1 MSLTLTQPTGTLL
14 PAFNRIN
21 YNLISTNANQPGF
34 KYVVKVYNGADELMA
49 TAYYDS
55 PANPADSIQFDISKF
70 VQTNFAYT
78 KGILPSATA
87 INSTELLQ
95 KFYIKCYEYYEVG
108 GAFVIVLAS
117 EVVSGT
123 KIAFAGAFPLLELK
137 GFNEALFNGTDNTT
151 YNALS
156 DWNIVKLRSSDSQ
169 VFAFYNNGKITSLG
183 LTIHLTNG
191 TISNQTIAAPA
202 YTTET
207 ITYFKVTPLTYG
219 LVDYIEVTLN
229 YNNGAARV
237 SNIATLYIQE
247 CGKYEPMRLAYLN
260 RYGAYDFLNFDL
272 VSRSTFDIERKS
284 YQKDYTDDV
293 FITGSNIVKNLNPVY
308 YVKETQKWKITSDY
322 LTDAQSELARQLYS
336 SPLVYMN
343 LVNDNYVENSW
354 IPVKLVPNSYEM
366 KKTINDKL
374 FNLELDLEFGLVNTR
389 QSI

>member
-21 YNLISTNANQPGF
+21 YNLISTNADQTGF

-55 PANPADSIQFDISKF
+55 PANPADAIQFDISKF

-78 KGILPSATA
+78 KGILPSGTA
-87 INSTELLQ
+87 INSAELLQ
-95 KFYIKCYEYYEVG
+95 SFYIKCYEYYEVG
-108 GAFVIVLAS
+108 GVFAIILDT
-117 EVVSGT
+117 EVVSAT

-137 GFNEALFNGTDNTT
+137 GFNEALFNGSDNTT
-151 YNALS
+151 YKPLS
-156 DWNIVKLRSSDSQ
+156 DWSVIKLRSSDSQ

-183 LTIHLTNG
+183 LKIYLTNN

-202 YTTET
+202 YTTNT

-219 LVDYIEVTLN
+219 SVDRIEVTLN
-229 YNNGAARV
+229 YNNGSARV
-237 SNIATLYIQE
+237 ANIAKMYIQA

-272 VSRSTFDIERKS
+272 VSRTSFDIERKS

-308 YVKETQKWKITSDY
+308 YVKEMQKWRIISDY
-322 LTDAQSELARQLYS
+322 LTDEQSVLARQLYS

-343 LVNDNYVENSW
+343 LVNDNFVENSW
-354 IPVKLVPNSYEM
+354 VPVKLTPNSYEM
-366 KKTINDKL
+366 KKTISDKL

>member
-34 KYVVKVYNGADELMA
+34 KYVVKIYNGADELMA

-95 KFYIKCYEYYEVG
+95 RFYIKCYEYYEVG
-108 GAFVIVLAS
+108 GAFVIVLSS
-117 EVVSGT
+117 EVVSAT

-219 LVDYIEVTLN
+219 SVDYIDITLN

>member
-55 PANPADSIQFDISKF
+55 PANPADAIQFDISKF

-95 KFYIKCYEYYEVG
+95 RFYIKCYEYYEVG

-117 EVVSGT
+117 EVVSAT

-137 GFNEALFNGTDNTT
+137 GFNEALFNGTDNST

-219 LVDYIEVTLN
+219 SVDYIDITLN

-343 LVNDNYVENSW
+343 LVNDTYVENSW

>member
-21 YNLISTNANQPGF
+21 YNLISTNADQMGF
-34 KYVVKVYNGADELMA
+34 KYVVKIYNGADELMA

-55 PANPADSIQFDISKF
+55 PANPADAIQFDISKF

-78 KGILPSATA
+78 KGILPSSTA
-87 INSTELLQ
+87 VNSAELLQ
-95 KFYIKCYEYYEVG
+95 KFYIKCYEYYEVAG
-108 GAFVIVLAS
+108 EYVIVLAS
-117 EVVSGT
+117 EVVSAT
-123 KIAFAGAFPLLELK
+123 KIAFAAAFPLLELK
-137 GFNEALFNGTDNTT
+137 GFNEALFNGSNNTT
-151 YNALS
+151 YNALT

-191 TISNQTIAAPA
+191 TTSNQTIAAPA

-207 ITYFKVTPLTYG
+207 ITFFKVTPLTYG
-219 LVDYIEVTLN
+219 SVDYIDITLN

-284 YQKDYTDDV
+284 YQKDYVDDV
-293 FITGSNIVKNLNPVY
+293 FVTGSNIVKNLNPVY
-308 YVKETQKWKITSDY
+308 YVKETQKWKINSDY
-322 LTDAQSELARQLYS
+322 LTDHQSELARQLYS

-343 LVNDNYVENSW
+343 LVNDNFVENSW

>member
-21 YNLISTNANQPGF
+21 YSLISTNAANAGF
-34 KYVVKVYNGADELMA
+34 KYVVKIYNGADELMA

-70 VQTNFAYT
+70 VQTDFAYT
-78 KGILPSATA
+78 KGILPASTA
-87 INSTELLQ
+87 INSTELL
-95 KFYIKCYEYYEVG
+95 KTFYIKCYEYYEVG
-108 GAFVIVLAS
+108 GVFAIILDT
-117 EVVSGT
+117 EVVSAT

-137 GFNEALFNGTDNTT
+137 SFNEALFNGSDNTT
-151 YNALS
+151 YNALT
-156 DWNIVKLRSSDSQ
+156 DWDIVKLRSSDSH

-183 LTIHLTNG
+183 LKVYLTNG
-191 TISNQTIAAPA
+191 TNSDYTIAAPA
-202 YTTET
+202 YTSET

-219 LVDYIEVTLN
+219 LVDHIEVTLN

-237 SNIATLYIQE
+237 SNIATLYIQA

-272 VSRSTFDIERKS
+272 VSKTMFDIERKS
-284 YQKDYTDDV
+284 YQKDYKDDV

-322 LTDAQSELARQLYS
+322 LTDAQSELARQLYT

-343 LVNDNYVENSW
+343 LVNDTFVENSW
-354 IPVKLVPNSYEM
+354 IPVKLVPNSYDM
-366 KKTINDKL
+366 KKSINDKL

>member
-21 YNLISTNANQPGF
+21 YSIISTNANQIGF

-55 PANPADSIQFDISKF
+55 PANPADPIQFDISKY
-70 VQTNFAYT
+70 VQTNFTYT
-78 KGILPSATA
+78 KGILPSSTA

-95 KFYIKCYEYYEVG
+95 KFYIKCYEYYEIAG
-108 GAFVIVLAS
+108 EYVIVLSS
-117 EVVSGT
+117 EVVSAT

-137 GFNEALFNGTDNTT
+137 GFNEALYNGTENET
-151 YNALS
+151 YNALT
-156 DWNIVKLRSSDSQ
+156 DWDTIKLRSSDSQ
-169 VFAFYNNGKITSLG
+169 VFAFYNNGKITSLK
-183 LTIHLTNG
+183 LKIYLSNG
-191 TISNQTIAAPA
+191 TTSDQVIAAPS

-219 LVDYIEVTLN
+219 VVDKIEVSLN
-229 YNNGAARV
+229 YNNGSARV
-237 SNIATLYIQE
+237 AYVATLYTQE

-272 VSRSTFDIERKS
+272 VSKTTFDIERKS

-293 FITGSNIVKNLNPVY
+293 FIASSNIVKNLNPVY

-322 LTDAQSELARQLYS
+322 LTDHQSELARQLYS

-343 LVNDNYVENSW
+343 LVNDTFVENSW
-354 IPVKLVPNSYEM
+354 IPVKLSPNSYEM
-366 KKTINDKL
+366 KKSISDKL